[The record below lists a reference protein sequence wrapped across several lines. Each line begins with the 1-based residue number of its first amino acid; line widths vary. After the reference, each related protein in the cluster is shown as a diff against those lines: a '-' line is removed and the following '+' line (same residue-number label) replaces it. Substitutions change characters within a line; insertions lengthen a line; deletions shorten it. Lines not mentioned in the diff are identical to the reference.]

1 MRSFRR
7 TRLYFILSVLFAL
20 SCLGLSILGALKVR
34 SLLYDESSFNLR
46 IVEVDGALENL
57 TVKELADITGRM
69 CGGRNLVTLD
79 VDPLLE
85 ELMSLPWVSK
95 VKAVKRLPHTLVL
108 SVVEHVPAAYWN
120 DNGLFDAA
128 TRSVFYPKALP
139 RLPLVRLSA
148 PADDEAA
155 SLYDAA
161 ALCLKILQG
170 TPLVMVEAELDRAHV
185 LSLTLREGTV
195 LILGRIDAQGAWR
208 KIIADRLQRFARSFN
223 QLGSNLNQIEYADL
237 RYDSGFAV
245 RFRSQDE
252 SNHGE

>member
-7 TRLYFILSVLFAL
+7 TRLHFILSVLFAL

-34 SLLYDESSFNLR
+34 SLLYDENSFTLR
-46 IVEVDGALENL
+46 MVEVDGALEHL
-57 TVKELADITGRM
+57 TVRELADITGRM
-69 CGGRNLVTLD
+69 CGGRNLVTLN
-79 VDPLLE
+79 VAPLLE

-95 VKAVKRLPHTLVL
+95 VKAVKRLPHTLIL

-128 TRSVFYPKALP
+128 TRSVFYPKTLP
-139 RLPLVRLSA
+139 RLPLVRLSS

-155 SLYDAA
+155 ALYDAA
-161 ALCLKILQG
+161 AMCLKILQG
-170 TPLVMVEAELDRAHV
+170 TPLTMVEARLDQAHGM
-185 LSLTLREGTV
+185 SLTLKEGTV
-195 LILGRIDAQGAWR
+195 LILGRLSAQAGSR
-208 KIIADRLQRFARSFN
+208 KAIADRLERFARSFK

-245 RFRSQDE
+245 KFRSQE
-252 SNHGE
+252 KSNRGE